1 MLEGIKVLSFTH
13 YMQGPS
19 AAQILAD
26 LGAEVVK
33 VESVKGAYER
43 SWSGCNTYPG
53 GVSMFFLLANRN
65 QSSLSVDL
73 KTAEGKDIIKKL
85 VGEYDVVIENFRA
98 GVMDKLGLG
107 YEELKKINPKVIF
120 CSCSGYGSSG
130 PYVKK
135 PGQDLLVQS
144 MSGLASM
151 TGSNPEIP
159 SPVGTPIIDQHGAV
173 LAALGIV
180 SAIYDRAKSGCGHK
194 IEASLLSA
202 ALDIQQESLGYYLN
216 GGRFTERPTTG
227 LSTRLHQSPYGVYK
241 TRDSYI
247 TLSLVPMETLK
258 SIFTPGCF
266 DGFAPAD
273 QMERRVD
280 FDKVVASEMK
290 KRSTAE
296 WTAIFEKKDIWYAP
310 VNEYDKVVEDE
321 QVKYNNNIITM
332 HHPVAGDVRVVGH
345 ANRYDGKNV
354 QIRKLPPELGDCTLS
369 VLKNAGLS
377 DGEIRDYIARG
388 IVKSSEA

>member
-1 MLEGIKVLSFTH
+1 
-13 YMQGPS
+13 
-19 AAQILAD
+19 
-26 LGAEVVK
+26 
-33 VESVKGAYER
+33 
-43 SWSGCNTYPG
+43 
-53 GVSMFFLLANRN
+53 
-65 QSSLSVDL
+65 
-73 KTAEGKDIIKKL
+73 
-85 VGEYDVVIENFRA
+85 
-98 GVMDKLGLG
+98 MDKLGLG